1 MTDILL
7 SLLAGALV
15 SVPCCVIVPRLLVH
29 GGFLDMPG
37 ERSSHVRPTPKGGGV
52 GIVLAF
58 VAVAVAFDMP
68 MHLWLPLFA
77 LAALSF
83 ANDLRGI
90 APGPRLIAQFLAA
103 AVALGG
109 VWWSGHAAW
118 SGFLLLPALLFV
130 VATTNCFNFMDGIN
144 GIAGITGITAFGSLV
159 AYGAM
164 HDASLPLLLPTVAAL
179 GGVIGFL
186 PFNMPRARL
195 FMGDAGSI
203 FLGFLFALTVCISS
217 RSWTEFF
224 VLASFLY
231 PFYADEAVT
240 MVERIWRGESLM
252 KPHRRHLYQFLAN
265 ELGVAHWKVSTGY
278 GLVQLAV
285 ILLAVVAGRQGLGA
299 VLALDLVVLGM
310 WAAVHWSVKR
320 RFFLE
325 HGEA

>member
-1 MTDILL
+1 MDILL
-7 SLLAGALV
+7 SLLAGMLV
-15 SVPCCVIVPRLLVH
+15 SVPCCIIVPRLLVH

-58 VAVAVAFDMP
+58 AAAAVALDAP
-68 MHLWLPLFA
+68 MHLWLPLCA

-83 ANDLRGI
+83 ANDLRGM
-90 APGPRLIAQFLAA
+90 PPKWRLVAQFMAA

-109 VWWSGHAAW
+109 VLWSGHAEW
-118 SGFLLLPALLFV
+118 GWFLLLPALFFV
-130 VATTNCFNFMDGIN
+130 VATTNCYNFMDGIN
-144 GIAGITGITAFGSLV
+144 GIAGITGMTAFGSLV
-159 AYGAM
+159 AYGGM

-203 FLGFLFALTVCISS
+203 FLGVLFSVTVCISS
-217 RSWTEFF
+217 HSWVEFF
-224 VLASFLY
+224 VLATFLY

-240 MVERIWRGESLM
+240 MAERIWRGEPLM
-252 KPHRRHLYQFLAN
+252 QPHRRHLYQFLAN

-278 GLVQLAV
+278 GLVQLVV
-285 ILLAVVAGRQGLGA
+285 ILLAVAAGRQGLGS
-299 VLALDLVVLGM
+299 VLALDLVLLGV
-310 WAAVHWSVKR
+310 WAAVHWTVKR
-320 RFFLE
+320 RFHQRRRE
-325 HGEA
+325 V

>member
-1 MTDILL
+1 MDILI

-15 SVPCCVIVPRLLVH
+15 SVPCCVIVPRLLVR

-58 VAVAVAFDMP
+58 VPAAVALDVP
-68 MHLWLPLFA
+68 MHLWLPLCA

-83 ANDLRGI
+83 ANDLHGM
-90 APGPRLIAQFLAA
+90 PPKWRLAAQFMAA

-109 VWWSGHAAW
+109 VLWSGHAVW
-118 SGFLLLPALLFV
+118 SGALLLPAVLFV
-130 VATTNCFNFMDGIN
+130 VATTNCYNFMDGIN
-144 GIAGITGITAFGSLV
+144 GIAGIAGMTAFGSLV

-164 HDASLPLLLPTVAAL
+164 HDPSLPLLLPVVAVI

-203 FLGFLFALTVCISS
+203 FLGFLFALTVCIAS
-217 RSWTEFF
+217 RSWAEFF

-240 MVERIWRGESLM
+240 MAERIWRGESLM

-265 ELGVAHWKVSTGY
+265 ELGVAHWKVSMGY

-285 ILLAVVAGRQGLGA
+285 ILLAVVAGRLGLWA
-299 VLALDLVVLGM
+299 VLALDLVVFGI

>member
-1 MTDILL
+1 MDILL

-15 SVPCCVIVPRLLVH
+15 SVPCCIIVPRLLVH

-58 VAVAVAFDMP
+58 AAAAVALDAP
-68 MHLWLPLFA
+68 MHLWLPLCA

-83 ANDLRGI
+83 ANDLRGMSSKW
-90 APGPRLIAQFLAA
+90 RLVAQFMAA

-109 VWWSGHAAW
+109 AWWSGQAAW
-118 SGFLLLPALLFV
+118 GWFLFPPAVLFA
-130 VATTNCFNFMDGIN
+130 VATTNCYNFMDGIN
-144 GIAGITGITAFGSLV
+144 GIAGITGMTAFGSLV

-164 HDASLPLLLPTVAAL
+164 HDSSVPLLLPIVAAI
-179 GGVIGFL
+179 GAVIGFL

-203 FLGFLFALTVCISS
+203 FLGFLFSMIVCISS
-217 RSWTEFF
+217 HSWTEFF

-240 MVERIWRGESLM
+240 MVERIWRSESLM
-252 KPHRRHLYQFLAN
+252 QPHRLHLYQFLAN

-278 GLVQLAV
+278 GLVQLVV
-285 ILLAVVAGRQGLGA
+285 ILLAVGAGRQGLWA
-299 VLALDLVVLGM
+299 VLALDIVLLGV
-310 WAAVHWSVKR
+310 WAAVHWTMKR
-320 RFFLE
+320 RF
-325 HGEA
+325 HQGRSEA

>member
-1 MTDILL
+1 MDILL
-7 SLLAGALV
+7 CLLAGALV
-15 SVPCCVIVPRLLVH
+15 SAPCCVIVPRLLVR

-37 ERSSHVRPTPKGGGV
+37 ERSSHFRPTPKGGGV

-58 VAVAVAFDMP
+58 VAVAVVRDVP
-68 MHLWLPLFA
+68 MRLWLPLCA

-90 APGPRLIAQFLAA
+90 APGRRLAAQVLAA
-103 AVALGG
+103 AVTLGG
-109 VWWSGHAAW
+109 AWWFGSIAW
-118 SGFLLLPALLFV
+118 SGLLLLPAVLFV
-130 VATTNCFNFMDGIN
+130 VGTTNCFNFMDGIN
-144 GIAGITGITAFGSLV
+144 GIAGICGMTALSGLI
-159 AYGAM
+159 AYGVM
-164 HDASLPLLLPTVAAL
+164 VDAPLLLPTVAVI

-203 FLGFLFALTVCISS
+203 FLGFLFAVTVCISS

-240 MVERIWRGESLM
+240 MAERIWRGEPLM
-252 KPHRRHLYQFLAN
+252 QPHRRHLYQFLAN
-265 ELGVAHWKVSTGY
+265 ELGVAHWKVSAGY
-278 GLVQLAV
+278 GLVQLVV

-299 VLALDLVVLGM
+299 VLALDFVLLGV
-310 WAAVHWSVKR
+310 WAAVHWNVKR
-320 RFFLE
+320 RFRQRRC
-325 HGEA
+325 EA

>member
-1 MTDILL
+1 MDMLL
-7 SLLAGALV
+7 SLLAGVLV

-58 VAVAVAFDMP
+58 LAVAVAMDVP
-68 MHLWLPLFA
+68 MHLWLPLCA

-90 APGPRLIAQFLAA
+90 APGRRLAAQLLAA

-109 VWWSGHAAW
+109 AWCVGSVAW
-118 SGFLLLPALLFV
+118 SGLLLLPAVLFV
-130 VATTNCFNFMDGIN
+130 VGTTNCFNFMDGIN
-144 GIAGITGITAFGSLV
+144 GIAGICGATALSGLI
-159 AYGAM
+159 AYGVM
-164 HDASLPLLLPTVAAL
+164 VDAPLLLPVAAVI

-203 FLGFLFALTVCISS
+203 FLGFLFAVTVCISS

-240 MVERIWRGESLM
+240 MAERIWRGESLM
-252 KPHRRHLYQFLAN
+252 QPHRRHLYQFLAN
-265 ELGVAHWKVSTGY
+265 ELGVAHWKVSAGY
-278 GLVQLAV
+278 GLVQLVV

-299 VLALDLVVLGM
+299 VLALDFVLLGV
-310 WAAVHWSVKR
+310 WAAMHWNVKR
-320 RFFLE
+320 RF
-325 HGEA
+325 HQRRSEA

>member
-1 MTDILL
+1 MDMLL
-7 SLLAGALV
+7 SLFAGVLV

-58 VAVAVAFDMP
+58 AAVAVAREVP
-68 MHLWLPLFA
+68 MHLWLPLCA

-90 APGPRLIAQFLAA
+90 APDRRLAAQILSA

-109 VWWSGHAAW
+109 AWWFGSVSWSGL
-118 SGFLLLPALLFV
+118 LLLPAVLFV
-130 VATTNCFNFMDGIN
+130 VGTTNCFNFMDGIN
-144 GIAGITGITAFGSLV
+144 GIAGICGMTALSGLI
-159 AYGAM
+159 AYGVTVEA
-164 HDASLPLLLPTVAAL
+164 PLLLPTVAVI
-179 GGVIGFL
+179 GGVMGFL

-203 FLGFLFALTVCISS
+203 FLGFLFSVTVCISS
-217 RSWTEFF
+217 RSWAEFF

-240 MVERIWRGESLM
+240 MAERSWRGESLM
-252 KPHRRHLYQFLAN
+252 QPHRRHLYQFLAN
-265 ELGVAHWKVSTGY
+265 ELGVAHWKVSAGY
-278 GLVQLAV
+278 GLVQIVV
-285 ILLAVVAGRQGLGA
+285 ILLAVAAGRQGLGP
-299 VLALDLVVLGM
+299 VLALDLVLLGV
-310 WAAVHWSVKR
+310 WAAVHWNVKR
-320 RFFLE
+320 RF
-325 HGEA
+325 HRRRREA